1 MKLNGTRLILWV
13 SILAY
18 ILYFGI
24 LSILRYRT
32 LYASYYDLGIMY
44 QTVFN
49 TYRALATFDFSRILE
64 MTNTMGPEQITRMAI
79 HNDILLA
86 FLAPFFLVNSSPAM
100 LLVIQTVVLG
110 LGALVVYN
118 LTTNVLESFKQKQ
131 IVAFVFSLAW
141 LCYAPMERSNLYD
154 FHAVVIATTM
164 LIAMYY
170 YWSIRRYRVSLVLFL
185 LSLLAKEQVSLTTA
199 LFGIYVLLYSVPLKL
214 LMRPFTTYKQIL
226 KHIREDD
233 VNFRFGLSIGAV
245 SVAWFVLSI
254 FVIIPFFRG
263 GHHFAVERYGE
274 LGDGP
279 GSIILAFFTNPGSV
293 YTQLMK
299 GDPLRYLSLLLG
311 PLGFLSLLSPLHLL
325 IVSPEFAVNLL
336 SNSANMRNIIYH
348 YTAVIQPFVFISA
361 MYGFRNAA
369 RLLSRGPK
377 TKKYPPL
384 AGKLPLVLCA
394 LIIVFSSFYSYM
406 HGPLFF
412 AKNRE
417 IHPIMYPNKERFFV
431 YSWADQLQD
440 DQIKVSA
447 SGQLSPF
454 FTNRR
459 YFYTF
464 SKYYPRADYVIIR
477 PTEVYNY
484 PEKNELIPAYEQLT
498 RDTRFKL
505 VQKEDNFEVYKK
517 L

>member
-1 MKLNGTRLILWV
+1 MKINGTKLILWISV
-13 SILAY
+13 LAY

-24 LSILRYRT
+24 LSIFRYRT
-32 LYASYYDLGIMY
+32 LYASYYDLGIMH

-86 FLAPFFLVNSSPAM
+86 FLAPFYFVNSTPAT
-100 LLVIQTVVLG
+100 LLAIQTIMLG
-110 LGALVVYN
+110 IGALVVYY
-118 LTTNVLESFKQKQ
+118 LTFQVIGAVRGRQYIALL
-131 IVAFVFSLAW
+131 FSLAW
-141 LCYAPMERSNLYD
+141 LLYPPMQRSNLYD

-170 YWSIRRYRVSLVLFL
+170 YWTIRRYRVSLVLFL

-199 LFGIYVLLYSVPLKL
+199 LFGVYVLLYSVPLKL
-214 LMRPFTTYKQIL
+214 LTRPFTKYKQMV

-233 VNFRFGLSIGAV
+233 VNFRFGMTIVAV
-245 SVAWFVLSI
+245 SIVWFILSI

-293 YTQLMK
+293 FAQLIK
-299 GDPLRYLSLLLG
+299 GDPVRYISLLLG
-311 PLGFLSLLSPLHLL
+311 PVGFLSLLSPVHLL
-325 IVSPEFAVNLL
+325 IAAPEFAVNLL
-336 SNSANMRNIIYH
+336 SNSGNMRNIIYH

-361 MYGFRNAA
+361 IYGFKNAA
-369 RLLSRGPK
+369 RLLSRGP
-377 TKKYPPL
+377 TKKDHEIKGAVPII
-384 AGKLPLVLCA
+384 LCGI
-394 LIIVFSSFYSYM
+394 IIVFSSYYVYM

-417 IHPIMYPNKERFFV
+417 LHPFRYPGKERFFV
-431 YSWADQLQD
+431 YPWAQELQD

-447 SGQLSPF
+447 TGQLSPF

-484 PEKNELIPAYEQLT
+484 PEKNELIPVYEQLT